1 MFQRVTRSIS
11 VSVEPI
17 FLEDQSTPE
26 ENYYVWAYRVQIENK
41 GREAVQLRSRYWRI
55 TDSNGRV
62 QEVRGVGVV
71 GEQPV
76 IQPGGRYEYTSGAP
90 LSTPSGFMV
99 GNYQMQTTQG
109 ETFDVDIPLFA
120 LDVPDQLKRL
130 H

>member
-1 MFQRVTRSIS
+1 MFHRVTRSIS

-26 ENYYVWAYRVQIENK
+26 ENYYVWAYRVKIENK
-41 GREAVQLRSRYWRI
+41 GRESVQLRSRYWRI

-76 IQPGGRYEYTSGAP
+76 IPPGDKYEYTSGAP
-90 LSTPSGFMV
+90 LSTPSGFMG
-99 GNYQMQTTQG
+99 GNYQMQTSHG
-109 ETFDVDIPLFA
+109 ETFDVEIPLFA
-120 LDVPDQLKRL
+120 LDVPDSLKRL

>member
-1 MFQRVTRSIS
+1 MFHRVTRSIS

-41 GREAVQLRSRYWRI
+41 GREVVQLRSRYWRI
-55 TDSNGRV
+55 TDSNGRI

-76 IQPGGRYEYTSGAP
+76 IQPGGKYEYTSGAP

-99 GNYQMQTTQG
+99 GNYQMQTSQG

>member
-1 MFQRVTRSIS
+1 MFKTETRSIT

-26 ENYYVWAYRVQIENK
+26 ENYYVWAYRVLIKNE
-41 GREAVQLRSRYWRI
+41 GRETVQLRSRYWRI

-76 IQPGGRYEYTSGAP
+76 LRPGEKYEYTSGAP

-99 GNYQMQTTQG
+99 GNYQMQTPQG
-109 ETFDVDIPLFA
+109 EMFDVEIPLFA